1 MFIEMK
7 NKPIN
12 NLRKESYSLKT
23 QTLGEEIANS
33 ITHGIGA
40 GLSIAALAILVVLA
54 SRRGD
59 AWRIVSFSIYGAT
72 LILLYFSSTLYHS
85 FVNPKIKNVFRTID
99 HSAIYLLIAGSY
111 TPITLTF
118 MRGAWGW
125 TLFGIVWGIALGGII
140 VTILLLDKLKALLVL
155 SYVAMGLLIV
165 IAFKPMIQMVPR
177 GMIIWLFIGG
187 ACYLLGIIFYLWKRL
202 PYHHPIWHLFVLGGS
217 ISHFLGIL
225 FYLT

>member
-1 MFIEMK
+1 MK
-7 NKPIN
+7 NLENEKNI
-12 NLRKESYSLKT
+12 LKTQTHLLKT
-23 QTLGEEIANS
+23 QTLSEEIANS
-33 ITHGIGA
+33 ITHGVGI
-40 GLSIAALAILVVLA
+40 GLSIAALVILVVLA
-54 SRRGD
+54 SKRGD

-72 LILLYFSSTLYHS
+72 LILLYLSSTLYHS
-85 FVNPKIKNVFRTID
+85 FVNPKIKNIFRILD

-125 TLFGIVWGIALGGII
+125 TLFGIVWGIALGGIT
-140 VTILLLDKLKALLVL
+140 VTILLLDKLKALLVI

-165 IAFKPMIQMVPR
+165 IAFKPMMQMVPK
-177 GMIIWLFIGG
+177 GMIIWLFTGG
-187 ACYLLGIIFYLWKRL
+187 ACYILGIVFYLWKRL
-202 PYHHPIWHLFVLGGS
+202 PYHHPIWHIFVLGGS

>member
-1 MFIEMK
+1 MK

-23 QTLGEEIANS
+23 QTSGEEIANS
-33 ITHGIGA
+33 ITHSIGI
-40 GLSIAALAILVVLA
+40 GLSIAALIILLVLA

-59 AWRIVSFSIYGAT
+59 VWRIVSFSIYGAT
-72 LILLYFSSTLYHS
+72 LILLYLSSTLYHGL
-85 FVNPKIKNVFRTID
+85 VNPKIKNIFRIID

-125 TLFGIVWGIALGGII
+125 TLFGIIWGIALGGIT

-155 SYVAMGLLIV
+155 SYVAMGSIIV

-187 ACYLLGIIFYLWKRL
+187 ACYLLGIIFYLWKKL

-217 ISHFLGIL
+217 ISHFLGVL

>member
-1 MFIEMK
+1 MK
-7 NKPIN
+7 NKQIN

-33 ITHGIGA
+33 ITHGVGI
-40 GLSIAALAILVVLA
+40 GLSIAALVILVVLA
-54 SRRGD
+54 SKRGD

-72 LILLYFSSTLYHS
+72 LVLLYLSSTLYHS
-85 FVNPKIKNVFRTID
+85 FVNPKIKNIFRILD

-125 TLFGIVWGIALGGII
+125 TLFGIIWGIALGGIT

-155 SYVAMGLLIV
+155 SYVAMGSIIV
-165 IAFKPMIQMVPR
+165 IAFKPMIQTVPR

-187 ACYLLGIIFYLWKRL
+187 ACYLLGIVFYVWKKL

-217 ISHFLGIL
+217 ISHFLGVL

>member
-1 MFIEMK
+1 MK
-7 NKPIN
+7 NLENEKNI
-12 NLRKESYSLKT
+12 LRAQTHSLQS

-40 GLSIAALAILVVLA
+40 GLSIAALVILVVLA

-59 AWRIVSFSIYGAT
+59 VWRIVSFSIYGAS
-72 LILLYFSSTLYHS
+72 LILLYTSSTLYHS
-85 FVNPKIKNVFRTID
+85 SINPKIKKIFRIID
-99 HSAIYLLIAGSY
+99 HSAIYLLIAGTY
-111 TPITLTF
+111 TPVTLTL

-125 TLFGIVWGIALGGII
+125 TLFGLAWGMAIGGII
-140 VTILLLDKLKALLVL
+140 ITALLLDKLKSLLVL
-155 SYVAMGLLIV
+155 SYVAMGLLVV
-165 IAFKPMIQMVPR
+165 IAIKPIIQMVPR

-187 ACYLLGIIFYLWKRL
+187 ACYLLGIIFYLWKKL

-217 ISHFLGIL
+217 ISHFLGVL

>member
-1 MFIEMK
+1 MK
-7 NKPIN
+7 NKQIN
-12 NLRKESYSLKT
+12 NLRKGNYSVKT

-40 GLSIAALAILVVLA
+40 GLSIAALVILVVLA

-72 LILLYFSSTLYHS
+72 LIFTLILLYLSSTLYHS
-85 FVNPKIKNVFRTID
+85 FINPKIKNIFRILD

-125 TLFGIVWGIALGGII
+125 TLFGIVWGIALSFG
-140 VTILLLDKLKALLVL
+140 V
-155 SYVAMGLLIV
+155 
-165 IAFKPMIQMVPR
+165 
-177 GMIIWLFIGG
+177 
-187 ACYLLGIIFYLWKRL
+187 
-202 PYHHPIWHLFVLGGS
+202 
-217 ISHFLGIL
+217 
-225 FYLT
+225 

>member
-1 MFIEMK
+1 MK
-7 NKPIN
+7 NKQIN

-33 ITHGIGA
+33 ITHGVGI
-40 GLSIAALAILVVLA
+40 GLSIAALVILVVLA
-54 SRRGD
+54 SKRGD

-72 LILLYFSSTLYHS
+72 LVLLYLSSTLYHS
-85 FVNPKIKNVFRTID
+85 FVNPKIKNIFRILD

-118 MRGAWGW
+118 MRGTWGW
-125 TLFGIVWGIALGGII
+125 TLFGIIWGIALGGI
-140 VTILLLDKLKALLVL
+140 TITTLLLDKLKALLVL
-155 SYVAMGLLIV
+155 SYVAMGSIIV
-165 IAFKPMIQMVPR
+165 IAFKPMIQTVPR

-187 ACYLLGIIFYLWKRL
+187 ACYLLGIVFYVWKKL

-217 ISHFLGIL
+217 ISHFLGVL